1 MSGSFLEIIELE
13 NGDIALKRMGE
24 DGEHMVEIHFSDE
37 VKGFLNEHK
46 VDVAKA
52 MIGAGVQAAGTAS
65 KSMVEAEK
73 QELENR
79 VLH

>member
-1 MSGSFLEIIELE
+1 MSSSFLEIIELE
-13 NGDIALKRMGE
+13 NGDVVLKRIGD

-46 VDVAKA
+46 VEVAKA
-52 MIGAGVQAAGTAS
+52 MIGAGVQAAGTVS
-65 KSMVEAEK
+65 KSIVEAEK
-73 QELENR
+73 QEFENR